1 MRIFSPFALLPD
13 GWRSDVL
20 VSVDGAGDIERVE
33 ANASARDADVRV
45 GALLPGIAN
54 LHSHA
59 FQRAMSGLTEVAG
72 PAEDS
77 FWTWRQLMY
86 RFVARLTPEDIEAI
100 AARLYLEMLR
110 HGYTGVAEFHY
121 LHHNADGTRY
131 ADPGELSLRC
141 IAAARETGIALTH
154 LPVLYAHG
162 GFGGAHPEQTQ
173 RRFVNDVD
181 AVLTLVD
188 ELAKR
193 FSAEPDIRLGAAA
206 HSLRAVT
213 PQELT
218 HLHSGLQ
225 ALDSK
230 APLHVHIAE
239 QTREVE
245 ECLAW
250 SGARPVDWLLDN
262 QAVDARWCLIHATQV
277 TDGEVRRMAASG
289 AVVGLCPTTEA
300 NLGDGLFPA
309 CDYQRYA
316 GAFGIGSDSHVST
329 SPVEELRWLEYGQRL
344 LHRRRNLLAG
354 GARRSTGS
362 ALYTTALQGGAQALA
377 RNTGAIAVGK
387 RADLVALDTQHV
399 TLVGRSNEQF
409 VDAWLFAGNDT
420 PVSDVFAGGR
430 HVIENGRHARGQAIS
445 ERYRAT
451 LRRILE
457 DL

>member
-1 MRIFSPFALLPD
+1 MKIFSPFALLPD
-13 GWRSDVL
+13 GWRNDVL
-20 VSVDGAGDIERVE
+20 VGIDDAGDIERVSDN
-33 ANASARDADVRV
+33 ANAGDADVRV
-45 GALLPGIAN
+45 GALLPGMAN

-59 FQRAMSGLTEVAG
+59 FQRAMSGLAEVAG

-86 RFVARLTPEDIEAI
+86 RFVARLTPEDVESI
-100 AARLYLEMLR
+100 AAQLYVEMLR

-121 LHHNADGTRY
+121 LHHDTDGAGY
-131 ADPGELSLRC
+131 ANPGELSLRC

-162 GFGGAHPEQTQ
+162 GFGGARSEQAQ

-181 AVLTLVD
+181 ALLTMVD
-188 ELAKR
+188 GLAKQ

-213 PQELT
+213 REELT
-218 HLHSGLQ
+218 RLHSGLM
-225 ALDSK
+225 ALDDK
-230 APLHVHIAE
+230 APLHIHIAE
-239 QTREVE
+239 QAREVE
-245 ECLAW
+245 ECLTW
-250 SGARPVDWLLDN
+250 SGARPVDWLLAN
-262 QAVDARWCLIHATQV
+262 HAVDSRWCLIHATHV
-277 TDGEVRRMAASG
+277 TDEELRGVAASG

-316 GAFGIGSDSHVST
+316 GVFGIGSDSHVST

-354 GARRSTGS
+354 GAQRSTGS
-362 ALYTTALQGGAQALA
+362 VLYTAALQGGARALA

-387 RADLVALDTQHV
+387 RADLVALDTGHV
-399 TLVGRSNEQF
+399 TLVARSGEQL

-430 HVIENGRHARGQAIS
+430 HVIENGRHAHGEAIG

-451 LRRILE
+451 LRRLLKE
-457 DL
+457 L